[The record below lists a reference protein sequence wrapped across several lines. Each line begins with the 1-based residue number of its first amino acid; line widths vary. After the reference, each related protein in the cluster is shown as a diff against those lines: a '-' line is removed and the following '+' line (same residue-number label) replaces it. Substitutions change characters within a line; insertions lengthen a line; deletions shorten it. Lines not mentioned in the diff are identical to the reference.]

1 MSSDYRMKDG
11 VSNVVIIDKS
21 GRIRFFT
28 SGDVTAE
35 EIDEVK
41 QLLIALTRE

>member
-1 MSSDYRMKDG
+1 MLSDYRMKDG

-21 GRIRFFT
+21 KTIRFFT

-35 EIDEVK
+35 ESSYW
-41 QLLIALTRE
+41 